1 MRKLLVV
8 LSAIMLVAA
17 FAVPV
22 FADWS
27 GEVEFGFTT
36 VFDPAKD
43 ASAYGS
49 IEADFSKA
57 VDDYNSV
64 ALEFD
69 GTTPGSGAGNWTVGE
84 ASIST
89 DIGKATGL
97 PVGLTL
103 KSGYF
108 DSGNQE
114 YADVTG
120 WGLED
125 VAAGGTTLD
134 GGFDLGF
141 GFGPANLDVAFSVA
155 QGTGGQDLLI
165 NLYMPDLSGAS
176 VELYYDVVNNDDLKG
191 AFGVDGSYAVGPA
204 TVAAGFEY
212 DSVAETWQYGLGVS
226 AGVSMATLG
235 VSLDGNDDK
244 ALAEVGLDANLA
256 PADNYG
262 VDLGVKL
269 SMKDDDPATTVD
281 ESKTLQCV
289 DISAYYKVGAA
300 TIRVGYDVTETGESY
315 NAPAVLTD
323 DKGGLYADVDLEF

>member
-22 FADWS
+22 FADWT
-27 GEVEFGFTT
+27 GELEFGFATA
-36 VFDPAKD
+36 FDPAKD
-43 ASAYGS
+43 DEAYG
-49 IEADFSKA
+49 ELYTVFSKD

-64 ALEFD
+64 TLEFD
-69 GTTPGSGAGNWTVGE
+69 GSTNGLGTGNAWTVGE

-89 DIGKATGL
+89 DIGKAAGL

-103 KSGYF
+103 KSGF
-108 DSGNQE
+108 FASGTQE
-114 YADVTG
+114 YASVTG
-120 WGLED
+120 WGIED

-134 GGFDLGF
+134 GGFQLGLGF
-141 GFGPANLDVAFSVA
+141 GSANLDVAFGVA
-155 QGTGGQDLLI
+155 DADGQDLLI
-165 NLYMPDLSGAS
+165 DFYMPDLSGAS

-204 TVAAGFEY
+204 TVAAGFY
-212 DSVAETWQYGLGVS
+212 YNSVAESWGYGLGVS

-235 VSLDGNDDK
+235 VSLDGNDTD
-244 ALAEVGLDANLA
+244 ALNTIGIDANLA

-262 VDLGVKL
+262 LDVGIML
-269 SMKDDDPATTVD
+269 SMADGADTF
-281 ESKTLQCV
+281 QCA

-300 TIRVGYDVTETGESY
+300 TIRVGYDVTETGEAY
-315 NAPAVLTD
+315 MAPAVLQD
-323 DKGGLYADVDLEF
+323 NKGGLYADVAIEF